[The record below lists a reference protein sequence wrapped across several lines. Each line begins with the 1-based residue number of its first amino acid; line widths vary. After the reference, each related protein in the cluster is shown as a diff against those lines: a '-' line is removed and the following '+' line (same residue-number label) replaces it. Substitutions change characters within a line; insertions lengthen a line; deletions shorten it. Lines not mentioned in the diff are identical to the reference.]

1 MHRTRRTTVFVCL
14 TVLAGLAQPAIARAQ
29 GIDKKPPQVLIG
41 VNFAEITFT
50 QPGLGVD
57 WSAGFVG
64 GVDIALPQPKN
75 NIVSVHPEA
84 LFVQKGAH
92 VTSTVDEHV
101 RANYLEAIGD
111 IQMKFLP
118 TVTHDRITLDVG
130 PTVGFL
136 LNASNDVNGQ
146 HVSLTESVTRVDA
159 GIIAGLTVRVADR
172 LDAGVRYEQS
182 FIDFFKDST
191 STAKNRSL
199 MILVTPRIIKD

>member
-1 MHRTRRTTVFVCL
+1 L
-14 TVLAGLAQPAIARAQ
+14 SQPAIARAQ

-64 GVDIALPQPKN
+64 GVDFTLPQPQN

-111 IQMKFLP
+111 IQIKFLP

-130 PTVGFL
+130 PTVGFC

-146 HVSLTESVTRVDA
+146 HVSLTDSVNRVGLPA
-159 GIIAGLTVRVADR
+159 SSPGLTVAVMDR
-172 LDAGVRYEQS
+172 WTRASGS
-182 FIDFFKDST
+182 SSPTST
-191 STAKNRSL
+191 SSRTRPAP
-199 MILVTPRIIKD
+199 PRTEAS